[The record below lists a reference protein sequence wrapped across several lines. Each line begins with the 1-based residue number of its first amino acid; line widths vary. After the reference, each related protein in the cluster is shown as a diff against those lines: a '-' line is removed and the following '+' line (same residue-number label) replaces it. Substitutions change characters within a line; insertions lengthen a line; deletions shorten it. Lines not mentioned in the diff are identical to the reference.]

1 MPART
6 LTFIFTYT
14 RMNLNALADIV
25 QTHKWAALNKDLIT
39 RDETPCLTVFFLPK
53 HYFKYQKNHFLFM
66 ERKNHTKRFFYIFW
80 MKNKFWNVPWHRR
93 TPPSCDQEREKLT
106 KLESSE
112 KIIWSGPN
120 TQGNPI
126 YGCEF
131 MKKCQQFFAHT
142 ARRCSMNN
150 AGFRHLELL

>member
-39 RDETPCLTVFFLPK
+39 RDETPCLTVFFCQNIILNIK
-53 HYFKYQKNHFLFM
+53 KIIFYLWKGKTIQNVFSI
-66 ERKNHTKRFFYIFW
+66 FFEWRLNFEVYPGIGDF
-80 MKNKFWNVPWHRR
+80 
-93 TPPSCDQEREKLT
+93 PSCDQKREKLI

-131 MKKCQQFFAHT
+131 MKKCQQFFALT